1 MNRFPRLFEP
11 LTIGSRTVKNRIVST
26 AHATGYDQDGLLT
39 ERYVRYHAR
48 KAAGGAG
55 LVMAF
60 GSASVHQGSTA
71 SYGSVRLWD
80 PANEPLLRDLA
91 GRAHEHGALIMS
103 QATHMGR
110 RGNSLKSGIALQ
122 APSALPEPVHR
133 EIPHVLSVAEIEEIV
148 RAFAA
153 AAARLEACGWDGMEI
168 TSFGGHLIE
177 QFWSPTINARADRYG
192 GDLEGRLRFSVEV
205 VQAVAAAV
213 SDRFI
218 VGFRMTGDPRTDA
231 VGLSADDMLE
241 IAARLDALGRINL
254 FNISGGTGATLESQA
269 ATVPPDTF
277 ARGCYNHLGRAMK
290 QRLSV
295 PVLVAGRILDPDQAE
310 EALAAGDC
318 DLVAMTR
325 AIIADPDLPR
335 RAQEGD
341 TGRIRPCI
349 AINEGCIGRLYTGL
363 PILCTVNPGIA
374 HEELQTPAP
383 LSRARRVVVVGGGP
397 AGMEAAG
404 VAAERG
410 HDVTLFERTGRLGG
424 QVLAAAGAPGRPHF
438 GRHVAWLAAELER
451 LRVAV
456 HLDVEATVDT
466 VLSADPEAVIVAT
479 GSASVVPGEAADV
492 AAPCITDVDLLEG
505 RVRVAPG
512 ARVLVYDTE
521 GYARG
526 GSAAVIAATAGAAR
540 VELATPLLS
549 VCEDLDPTQKPSMYR
564 SLARHEVIC
573 SPNQVLVGQRNGAL
587 WLRDAWS
594 DRERLVEDAD
604 LIVFTGYRQAQS
616 GLGDAL
622 DGAAVGLEVH
632 LIGDCRAPR
641 RLHDAVAEGAHAGNT
656 V

>member
-1 MNRFPRLFEP
+1 
-11 LTIGSRTVKNRIVST
+11 
-26 AHATGYDQDGLLT
+26 
-39 ERYVRYHAR
+39 
-48 KAAGGAG
+48 
-55 LVMAF
+55 
-60 GSASVHQGSTA
+60 
-71 SYGSVRLWD
+71 
-80 PANEPLLRDLA
+80 
-91 GRAHEHGALIMS
+91 
-103 QATHMGR
+103 
-110 RGNSLKSGIALQ
+110 
-122 APSALPEPVHR
+122 
-133 EIPHVLSVAEIEEIV
+133 
-148 RAFAA
+148 
-153 AAARLEACGWDGMEI
+153 
-168 TSFGGHLIE
+168 
-177 QFWSPTINARADRYG
+177 
-192 GDLEGRLRFSVEV
+192 
-205 VQAVAAAV
+205 
-213 SDRFI
+213 
-218 VGFRMTGDPRTDA
+218 
-231 VGLSADDMLE
+231 
-241 IAARLDALGRINL
+241 
-254 FNISGGTGATLESQA
+254 
-269 ATVPPDTF
+269 
-277 ARGCYNHLGRAMK
+277 
-290 QRLSV
+290 
-295 PVLVAGRILDPDQAE
+295 
-310 EALAAGDC
+310 
-318 DLVAMTR
+318 MTR

-341 TGRIRPCI
+341 IGRIRPCI

-374 HEELQTPAP
+374 HEELQTPAS

-456 HLDVEATVDT
+456 HLDVEATIDT

-479 GSASVVPGEAADV
+479 GSASVVPAEAAGV

-505 RVRVAPG
+505 RARVEPG

-521 GYARG
+521 
-526 GSAAVIAATAGAAR
+526 GAAR

-622 DGAAVGLEVH
+622 KGATAGLEVH

-641 RLHDAVAEGAHAGNT
+641 RLHDAVAEGARAGNT